1 MSDQTSSRPRRRGGT
16 SAAPPVPGPPE
27 LGRRRWLI
35 LAVIGVAQLMV
46 VLDATIV
53 NIALPSAQRAL
64 GFSTTDRQWI
74 ITAYALAFGGLL
86 VVGGRLSDLLG
97 RKRTFI
103 AGLIGFAAASA
114 AGGGRRR
121 ARLRYPGR
129 RPGCAGR
136 VRRAADTSA
145 LALLVTTFTDPRER
159 GKALGIFTAIAGG
172 GGAIGLILGGVLTEY
187 LSWRWCLYVNVAF
200 AAAALA
206 GAIPLVRNQPRN
218 AGARLDVPGGLLAV
232 SGLIGIVYG
241 FSQAAGDGWASAS
254 TVGPIAAG
262 VVLLGAFVLVE
273 SRVARPLVPLGI
285 IADRTRGTAYLG
297 ALVAGIGLIGT
308 FLLITYYLQ
317 GVLGFSPLR
326 AGLAFLPFV
335 TGIIVSANFVSNVGL
350 SRFGPKMVVPAGM
363 ILATAAAGLLTGIGV
378 HGGYGSSVAP
388 ALVLMGLGLGGVVT
402 SAFSLGP
409 AGARPADAG
418 VAAALVN
425 SSNQVGGSLG
435 AALLNTIAASTA
447 ARYLTHSVPRVSLP
461 SATVHGDIVVFTF
474 LAILFAAGAIVTALL
489 YPRREARGGTAV
501 SRVRV
506 RLGRRTRTGGLAPC
520 RASSASRSSA
530 GCELRSCCRPGRNL

>member
-1 MSDQTSSRPRRRGGT
+1 MSDLIRSRPWHRHT
-16 SAAPPVPGPPE
+16 APASPPGPAPAALAAAAGLD

-35 LAVIGVAQLMV
+35 LAVIGAAQLMV

-64 GFSTTDRQWI
+64 GFSTTDRQWV

-103 AGLIGFAAASA
+103 VGLVGFAAASA
-114 AGGGRRR
+114 AGGAAPGFAALIAAR
-121 ARLRYPGR
+121 AVQGGFGALLAP
-129 RPGCAGR
+129 
-136 VRRAADTSA
+136 SA
-145 LALLVTTFTDPRER
+145 LALLTTTFTDPRER

-206 GAIPLVRNQPRN
+206 GAIPLVKNQPRN
-218 AGARLDVPGGLLAV
+218 PGATLDVPGSLLAV
-232 SGLIGIVYG
+232 GGLVGIVQG
-241 FSQAAGDGWASAS
+241 FSQAAADGWASAS

-262 VVLLGAFVLVE
+262 AVLLAAFTLLE
-273 SRVARPLVPLGI
+273 YRVARPLVPLGI

-297 ALVAGIGLIGT
+297 ALIAGIGLIGT
-308 FLLITYYLQ
+308 FLLVTYYLQ
-317 GVLGFSPLR
+317 SVLGFSPLR

-335 TGIIVSANFVSNVGL
+335 AGVIVSANFVSNVGL
-350 SRFGPKMVVPAGM
+350 DRFGPKAVVPVGM
-363 ILATAAAGLLTGIGV
+363 ILAAGAAGLLTRIGV
-378 HGGYGSSVAP
+378 HGGYGTWVAP
-388 ALVLMGLGLGGVVT
+388 ALVLIGLGVGGIVT
-402 SAFSLGP
+402 PAFSLGP

-435 AALLNTIAASTA
+435 AALLNTIAASA
-447 ARYLTHSVPRVSLP
+447 AATYLTGNAPHVSLQA
-461 SATVHGDIVVFTF
+461 ATVHGDSIAFTF
-474 LAILFAAGAIVTALL
+474 LAALFAAGAVVTALL
-489 YPRREARGGTAV
+489 YPRRA
-501 SRVRV
+501 
-506 RLGRRTRTGGLAPC
+506 
-520 RASSASRSSA
+520 
-530 GCELRSCCRPGRNL
+530 